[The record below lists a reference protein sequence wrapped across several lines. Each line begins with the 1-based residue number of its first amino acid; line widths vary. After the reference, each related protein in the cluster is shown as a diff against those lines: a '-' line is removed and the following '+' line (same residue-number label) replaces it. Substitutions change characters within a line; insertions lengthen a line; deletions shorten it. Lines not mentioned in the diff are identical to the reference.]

1 MNPTQPHFIIEE
13 GPERGREIVVPPEGA
28 RIGRATE
35 NDISIA
41 DAAMSRFQCRVY
53 FRDGFLHVMD
63 LGSTNETL
71 VNDQPITD
79 QPLRHGDQ
87 IWIGDSLLRVVKDGL
102 GENRP
107 PAEKADQRGESSQI
121 QFQPD
126 AGDSEPEPTPV
137 AVKPVPHA
145 PDQGVSPTPESLLP
159 DGELDLGL
167 GRSRSGPDGEEEE
180 PPHAKTN
187 YLLIT
192 LVTILVVFLVGLTY
206 LMLTQP
212 QGRTGGAGAA
222 LNEQAV
228 AINLERV
235 RAGEGNIYRFAVRIQ
250 PDGSVYAEV
259 HDLVNQHNIIR
270 EHQASDESFDRLTQ
284 RVLDLRE
291 GFFRLRG
298 TYEGVAGDL
307 HEAVEITLL
316 TGRELHTVRVANQVQ
331 PAAFEAIKEQVIAWV
346 ENELSLDNLSRSPEE
361 LRELADRAWRNAQR
375 LYNERDVKNEN
386 LWQATQQLRELIWLV
401 DTLEPK
407 PEFYREAR
415 VLRDQWREELELRV
429 RNMRFEAAREYNVGN
444 LNRAL
449 EIYRRVLATFPEQS
463 HTLYQQTFTNIIQL
477 EQELRRR

>member
-1 MNPTQPHFIIEE
+1 MNPSQPHFIIEE
-13 GPERGREIVVPPEGA
+13 GPERGRELVVPPEGA
-28 RIGRATE
+28 RIGRAVE

-71 VNDQPITD
+71 VNDQAITD

-107 PAEKADQRGESSQI
+107 PANPGTGAEESPAVL
-121 QFQPD
+121 FQMDPRELTPPS
-126 AGDSEPEPTPV
+126 ATAPE
-137 AVKPVPHA
+137 HA
-145 PDQGVSPTPESLLP
+145 PGPEAPLP
-159 DGELDLGL
+159 DGGLDLGL
-167 GRSRSGPDGEEEE
+167 GRKQTDSADDPNRDTP
-180 PPHAKTN
+180 AKTSYLVITLMTILLVFGIGLV
-187 YLLIT
+187 YLL
-192 LVTILVVFLVGLTY
+192 LTP
-206 LMLTQP
+206 QP
-212 QGRTGGAGAA
+212 QSGTGA
-222 LNEQAV
+222 LNAQSERVVAV
-228 AINLERV
+228 NLERV
-235 RAGEGNIYRFAVRIQ
+235 RSGNGNIHRFAVRIQ

-259 HDLVNQHNIIR
+259 HDLQNQHSIIR
-270 EHQASDESFDRLTQ
+270 EHRASSEAFDRLVQ
-284 RVLDLRE
+284 QILDRRE
-291 GFFRLRG
+291 GFFRLR
-298 TYEGVAGDL
+298 TLYEGVAVDV
-307 HEAVEITLL
+307 HEATEITLL
-316 TGRELHTVRVANQVQ
+316 SGNDIRTVRVSNHVE
-331 PAAFEAIKEQVIAWV
+331 PPAFEDLRDQIVAWV
-346 ENELSLDNLSRSPEE
+346 ENELNLDNLARSPQE
-361 LRELADRAWRNAQR
+361 LRELAESAWRNAQR

-415 VLRDQWREELELRV
+415 DLRDQWRGELELRV
-429 RNMRFEAAREYNVGN
+429 RNMRFEAAREYQVGN
-444 LNRAL
+444 LTRAL